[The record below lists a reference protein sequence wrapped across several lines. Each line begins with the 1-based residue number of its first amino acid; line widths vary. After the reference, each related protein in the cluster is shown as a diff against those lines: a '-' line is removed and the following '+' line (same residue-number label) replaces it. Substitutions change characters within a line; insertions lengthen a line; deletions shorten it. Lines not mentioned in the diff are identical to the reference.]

1 MNSARIMLCLAAA
14 SLGCVELQYADV
26 SPDAVTPQ
34 DVVDAADVRD
44 VADVPRDTPADTADG
59 GDVMDAA
66 DVRDAADVLDAAD
79 VRDVPD
85 VLDVPDVRDVPDVPD
100 VLDVP
105 DVRDVPDV
113 LDAPDVRDVPDVP
126 DTLTVTDAADATVGR
141 DVVVDMP
148 ADMGPRADVPVDPA
162 PFTNVPA
169 PFTRS
174 TATASFSQ
182 VSYEVGRAVDG
193 NPADGQG
200 WGIGGGGTGSP
211 QTAAF
216 EFTSDTPI
224 APRGTRLVVT
234 LNHNLTGAFL
244 LGRFR
249 ISVTNA
255 LRSSFC
261 DGRPNGG
268 DTGAPTIWSVPAILS
283 ATGTSVTLTPQ
294 DTGVI
299 LASNGLT
306 PTTYT
311 ITLETTLPQLT
322 GLRIEALTDPSLPNM
337 GPGWNSMSSDRG
349 NFVLTEISV
358 TVSSR

>member
-1 MNSARIMLCLAAA
+1 MLCLAAA

-26 SPDAVTPQ
+26 SPDAVTPR

-66 DVRDAADVLDAAD
+66 DVRDAADVLDARDVPDVPD
-79 VRDVPD
+79 VRDVVDVLDMPDVRDVVDVPDVPDVPDVRDVVD
-85 VLDVPDVRDVPDVPD
+85 VLDVPDVRDVPDAPD
-100 VLDVP
+100 VVVL
-105 DVRDVPDV
+105 
-113 LDAPDVRDVPDVP
+113 LDAPSDRGPRDDVP
-126 DTLTVTDAADATVGR
+126 ADA
-141 DVVVDMP
+141 P
-148 ADMGPRADVPVDPA
+148 

-169 PFTRS
+169 SLSVP
-174 TATASFSQ
+174 TASISQ
-182 VSYEVGRAVDG
+182 PSYTVAEAIDG
-193 NPADGQG
+193 FVNNEG
-200 WGIGGGGTGSP
+200 WGIGGGGDGGTGTGRP

-216 EFTSDTPI
+216 EFTTDTPL

-234 LNHNLTGAFL
+234 LHHNLFGGYR

-249 ISVTNA
+249 LSVTNA
-255 LRSSFC
+255 SRSSFC

-268 DTGAPTIWSVPAILS
+268 DTGASAIWSVPAIFS
-283 ATGTSVTLTPQ
+283 PTATTATLTPQ
-294 DTGVI
+294 GDGSI
-299 LASNGLT
+299 LASNGLA
-306 PTTYT
+306 TTVYT
-311 ITLETTLPQLT
+311 VTLETTLPQLT